1 MNESCRFPEVL
12 WRRLGSFVSA
22 QQRNQVVGGYL
33 PGDRIAAFLMTVGS
47 FVVTK
52 GMLAMTKRMCRAL
65 KILDTRLV
73 RLGWIS
79 CLIAARLLTWP
90 VISFAA
96 QCDGPC
102 GYPPDSGIVNVRDF
116 GAKGDGRADD
126 TAALQAAINAAG
138 PDTGAFF
145 WRSRIVFLPDGIYRV
160 SAQLQRRY
168 ANGAFGSGMIL
179 LGQSTTGTVI
189 RLTDHAV
196 GFGDPGAPRGVVMTT
211 AKLLDG
217 TPTSGGKDY
226 SNKGEGNDA
235 YENFVENLTIDVGAD
250 NPGAIGIDYLANN
263 IGAIRDVVVTAP
275 QGSGAT
281 GIAMT
286 RKWPGPALLQ
296 RVTVH
301 GFGTG
306 IAVANTEYG
315 VTLDHVRLDDQ
326 RDIGLAND
334 RNEIAADHL
343 SVETYGTAI
352 ANTSPMGLIVLANS
366 DLRRAGGESDPLDN
380 RGVIVAQGVA
390 FDGYQPIPESG
401 SAGRLSAMLR
411 DGHWK
416 PLPTRTEVALD
427 DAPPPATT
435 PLRDWVNVLRFAS
448 PGPEPMDIT
457 DALRRAFASKAA
469 TVYLPFG
476 RYTIHAA
483 IDLPATLRRF
493 VGMNASITVRPEREP
508 DFARTSGMFR
518 IAQSGPPLTIE
529 RLAFDMTDLGDQ
541 LAVEVAGP
549 REVVLRDIVTAGTSL
564 LDRKP
569 SGGRVFIE
577 DTCCGALRISGPQ
590 PVIARQL
597 DTEGGG
603 ARIAN
608 DGGNLAVLGLKT
620 EGDCTVLDNS
630 NAAQAT
636 ILGGLL
642 YIVGDADPK
651 VPAFRD
657 QSGSLEA
664 SFVEESLRS
673 ASHYSVYLQ
682 GAGPDIRAADFPP
695 RGDGR
700 IVPWLV
706 SGAAADR

>member
-1 MNESCRFPEVL
+1 MG
-12 WRRLGSFVSA
+12 WRA
-22 QQRNQVVGGYL
+22 WIVGGL
-33 PGDRIAAFLMTVGS
+33 
-47 FVVTK
+47 
-52 GMLAMTKRMCRAL
+52 
-65 KILDTRLV
+65 
-73 RLGWIS
+73 
-79 CLIAARLLTWP
+79 LLTGSVP
-90 VISFAA
+90 SFAA
-96 QCDGPC
+96 ECNGAC
-102 GYPPDSGIVNVRDF
+102 GFPADSGIINVRDF
-116 GAKGDGRADD
+116 GAKGDGRTDD
-126 TAALQAAINAAG
+126 TAALLAAINAAG
-138 PDTGAFF
+138 PNTGAFF
-145 WRSRIVFLPDGIYRV
+145 WRTRIVFLPDGIYRV

-168 ANGAFGSGMIL
+168 ANGGFGSGMIL
-179 LGQSTTGTVI
+179 QGQSTAGTVI
-189 RLTDHAV
+189 RLTDHAA

-235 YENFVENLTIDVGAD
+235 YENFVETVTIDVGAN

-263 IGAIRDVVVTAP
+263 LGAIRDVLVTAP

-315 VTLDHVRLDDQ
+315 VTLDHVRLENQ

-334 RNEIAADHL
+334 RNAIAAAHL
-343 SVETYGTAI
+343 SVETSGTAI
-352 ANTSPMGLIVLANS
+352 ANISPMGLIVLADS
-366 DLRRAGGESDPLDN
+366 DLRRAGGESDPFDN
-380 RGVIVAQGVA
+380 RGVIVAHGLA
-390 FDGYQPIPESG
+390 LDGYQPMPGSG
-401 SAGRLSAMLR
+401 GAGRLSAVFSN
-411 DGHWK
+411 GHGT
-416 PLPTRTEVALD
+416 PLPAHAEVALD
-427 DAPPPATT
+427 DAPAPATT
-435 PLRDWVNVLRFAS
+435 PVHGWVNALRFVS
-448 PGPEPMDIT
+448 PGPEPLDIT
-457 DALRRAFASKAA
+457 EALRRAFASKAE

-483 IDLPATLRRF
+483 IDVPATLRRF

-508 DFARTSGMFR
+508 EFARSSGMLR
-518 IAQSGPPLTIE
+518 ITQGGPSLTIE

-549 REVVLRDIVTAGTSL
+549 RDVVLRDIVTAGTSL

-577 DTCCGALRISGPQ
+577 DTCCGALHIAGPQ

-603 ARIAN
+603 TRIDN
-608 DGGNLAVLGLKT
+608 NGGNLTVLGLKT
-620 EGDCTVLDNS
+620 EGDCTVLDDRNG
-630 NAAQAT
+630 AHAT

-657 QSGSLEA
+657 QAGGLNA
-664 SFVEESLRS
+664 SFVEESLRP
-673 ASHYSVYLQ
+673 ASRYSIYLQ
-682 GAGPDIRAADFPP
+682 GSGPDIRPAGFPA

-706 SGAAADR
+706 SGAATNR